1 MEDQILEAYR
11 ALDKNEIENKENLK
25 QHKQKDS
32 RNLYL
37 IKEGGKYYKFNI
49 IKNIINIINIIY
61 IYYIYI
67 IIL

>member
-11 ALDKNEIENKENLK
+11 ALDKNEVENKENLK

-37 IKEGGKYYKFNI
+37 IKEGGKYYKK
-49 IKNIINIINIIY
+49 KNIFI
-61 IYYIYI
+61 
-67 IIL
+67 

>member
-11 ALDKNEIENKENLK
+11 ALDKNEVENKENLK

-37 IKEGGKYYKFNI
+37 IKEGGKYYKKKIFLFKDI
-49 IKNIINIINIIY
+49 HKY
-61 IYYIYI
+61 IYKYT
-67 IIL
+67 